1 MSLIKVAS
9 LTHSYGEREVLQDL
23 NLSIGRGEVFALIG
37 PTGAGKTTLL
47 RIINLL
53 EVPGAGEIYFD
64 GKHIPRSGKQRL
76 EIRRRMSFI
85 HQKPQ
90 VFNLSVYDNVAC
102 GLRWRGEQKNRIA
115 EKVGHILEMVG
126 LEGYKDRNAR
136 TLSGGEAQRVA
147 LARSLVLEPEV
158 LLLDEPTANLDPVS
172 AAKVEQL
179 ISYIAGQRNT
189 TMIMATH
196 DMPQGQQL
204 ADRIGV
210 LLDGRLVQTGNA
222 TDIFRSPQN
231 KEVAHFVGM
240 ENIMEGVISASND
253 GIATVNI
260 GGNAIQAVSSHPT
273 GKEVY
278 ACIRPEDITLAL
290 SSTQSSARNSFQAE
304 VTRITTMGPLSRV
317 EIDCGFR
324 LVALVTKI
332 SAEDLNLQVGREVYA
347 TFKATAVH
355 IMERVEKEVVEKPV
369 EVVGEAVEAPEEA
382 VPGTKKSQE
391 T

>member
-1 MSLIKVAS
+1 LKSFSPTLVEVVDLS
-9 LTHSYGEREVLQDL
+9 HSYGEQEVLKGL
-23 NLSIGRGEVFALIG
+23 NLGIGKGEVFTMIG

-47 RIINLL
+47 RIIDLL

-64 GKHIPRSGKQRL
+64 GKCIPRSGKQRL

-102 GLRWRGEQKNRIA
+102 GLRWRGEEKNRIA
-115 EKVGHILEMVG
+115 EKVDHILEMVG
-126 LEGYKDRNAR
+126 LEGYENRNAR

-172 AAKVEQL
+172 IAKIEQL
-179 ISYIAGQRNT
+179 ISYVARQHNT
-189 TMIMATH
+189 TMIIATH
-196 DMPQGQQL
+196 DMSQGQQL

-231 KEVAHFVGM
+231 EEVAHFVGM
-240 ENIMEGVISASND
+240 ENIIEGVIIANNE

-260 GGNAIQAVSSHPT
+260 NGNAIQAVSNYPA
-273 GKEVY
+273 GKGVY

-290 SSTQSSARNSFQAE
+290 SSTQSSARNSFQAK
-304 VTRITTMGPLSRV
+304 VTRVTTIGPLSRV
-317 EIDCGFR
+317 EINCGFR
-324 LVALVTKI
+324 LIALVTKI
-332 SAEDLNLQVGREVYA
+332 SAEELNLQVGREVYA
-347 TFKATAVH
+347 TFKATGVH
-355 IMERVEKEVVEKPV
+355 IMERK
-369 EVVGEAVEAPEEA
+369 
-382 VPGTKKSQE
+382 TS
-391 T
+391 

>member
-1 MSLIKVAS
+1 MSLIEVAGV
-9 LTHSYGEREVLQDL
+9 THRYDERAVLQNI
-23 NLSIGRGEVFALIG
+23 NLSVDRGAMFALIG

-47 RIINLL
+47 RIVDLL

-64 GKHIPRSGKQRL
+64 GNCVPRSGKQRL

-102 GLRWRGEQKNRIA
+102 GLRWRGEEKNRIA
-115 EKVGHILEMVG
+115 EKVDHILELVG
-126 LEGYKDRNAR
+126 LEGYKNRNAR

-172 AAKVEQL
+172 TAKIEQL
-179 ISYIAGQRNT
+179 ISYVARQRNAT
-189 TMIMATH
+189 IIMATH

-210 LLDGRLVQTGNA
+210 LLDGRLVQTGNV
-222 TDIFRSPQN
+222 TDIFHSPLN
-231 KEVAHFVGM
+231 EEVAHFVGM
-240 ENIMEGVISASND
+240 ENIIEGIIIANNE

-260 GGNAIQAVSSHPT
+260 GGNAIQAVSNYPE

-278 ACIRPEDITLAL
+278 TCIRPEDITLAL
-290 SSTQSSARNSFQAE
+290 SSIQSSARNSFQAK
-304 VTRITTMGPLSRV
+304 VTRVTTIGPLSRV
-317 EIDCGFR
+317 EINCGFC

-332 SAEDLNLQVGREVYA
+332 SAEELNLQAGREVYA
-347 TFKATAVH
+347 TFKATGVH
-355 IMERVEKEVVEKPV
+355 IIER
-369 EVVGEAVEAPEEA
+369 GINR
-382 VPGTKKSQE
+382 
-391 T
+391 

>member
-1 MSLIKVAS
+1 MSLIKVAG
-9 LTHSYGEREVLQDL
+9 LTHRYGEREVLQDL
-23 NLSIGRGEVFALIG
+23 NLSIARGEVFALIG

-47 RIINLL
+47 RIIDLL

-64 GKHIPRSGKQRL
+64 GKCIPRSGKQRL

-102 GLRWRGEQKNRIA
+102 GLRWRGEKKSRVA
-115 EKVGHILEMVG
+115 DKVAHILEMVG
-126 LEGYKDRNAR
+126 LEGYKNRNAR
-136 TLSGGEAQRVA
+136 ALSGGEAQRVA
-147 LARSLVLEPEV
+147 LASALVLEPEV

-172 AAKVEQL
+172 TAKIEQL
-179 ISYIAGQRNT
+179 ISHVARQRNT

-196 DMPQGQQL
+196 DMSQGQQL
-204 ADRIGV
+204 AGRIGV
-210 LLDGRLVQTGNA
+210 LLEGKLAQIGNV

-231 KEVAHFVGM
+231 EEVAHFVGM
-240 ENIMEGVISASND
+240 ENIIEGIIVANNE

-260 GGNAIQAVSSHPT
+260 NGNAIQAVSGYPA

-304 VTRITTMGPLSRV
+304 VTQVTYLGPLSRV
-317 EIDCGFR
+317 EINCGFR
-324 LVALVTKI
+324 LIALVTKI
-332 SAEDLNLQVGREVYA
+332 SAEDLNLQAGKEVYA
-347 TFKATAVH
+347 TFKATGVH
-355 IMERVEKEVVEKPV
+355 IMERK
-369 EVVGEAVEAPEEA
+369 G
-382 VPGTKKSQE
+382 G
-391 T
+391 

>member
-1 MSLIKVAS
+1 MMKPPSSIIEVAG
-9 LTHSYGEREVLQDL
+9 LNHSYGERKVLQDL
-23 NLSIGRGEVFALIG
+23 NLSIGKGEVFALIG

-47 RIINLL
+47 RIVDLL

-64 GKHIPRSGKQRL
+64 GKCIPRSGKQRL

-102 GLRWRGEQKNRIA
+102 GLRWRGEKKSRIA
-115 EKVGHILEMVG
+115 EKVDHILEMVG
-126 LEGYKDRNAR
+126 LEGHRNRNAR

-158 LLLDEPTANLDPVS
+158 LLLDEPTANLDPIS
-172 AAKVEQL
+172 TAKIEQL
-179 ISYIAGQRNT
+179 ISYIGRQRNT
-189 TMIMATH
+189 TMVMATH

-210 LLDGRLVQTGNA
+210 LLAGRLAQTGNA

-240 ENIMEGVISASND
+240 ENIIEGVIIANNE
-253 GIATVNI
+253 GIATVDI
-260 GGNAIQAVSSHPT
+260 GGDAIQAVSNYPV
-273 GKEVY
+273 GKKVN
-278 ACIRPEDITLAL
+278 ACVRPEDITLAL
-290 SSTQSSARNSFQAE
+290 SNTRSSARNSFQAR
-304 VTRITTMGPLSRV
+304 VTQVTTLGPLSRV

-324 LVALVTKI
+324 LVALVTRI
-332 SAEDLNLQVGREVYA
+332 SAEELNLQVGRDVYA
-347 TFKATAVH
+347 TFKATGVH
-355 IMERVEKEVVEKPV
+355 IMERK
-369 EVVGEAVEAPEEA
+369 A
-382 VPGTKKSQE
+382 SQ
-391 T
+391 

>member
-1 MSLIKVAS
+1 MSLIEVTGLNHK
-9 LTHSYGEREVLQDL
+9 YGERAILENI
-23 NLSIGRGEVFALIG
+23 NLSVDRGEVFALIG

-47 RIINLL
+47 RIIDLL
-53 EVPGAGEIYFD
+53 EVPSAGEIYFD
-64 GKHIPRSGKQRL
+64 GKCIPRSGKQRL

-102 GLRWRGEQKNRIA
+102 GLGWRGEERDRIA
-115 EKVGHILEMVG
+115 GKVDHILEMVG
-126 LEGYKDRNAR
+126 LKGYKNRNAR

-172 AAKVEQL
+172 TTKIEQL
-179 ISYIAGQRNT
+179 ISNVARQRNT

-196 DMPQGQQL
+196 DMSQGQQL

-231 KEVAHFVGM
+231 EEVAHFVGM
-240 ENIMEGVISASND
+240 ENIIEGVIIANNE

-260 GGNAIQAVSSHPT
+260 GGNAIQAVSSYPV

-290 SSTQSSARNSFQAE
+290 SSTQSSARNSFQAK
-304 VTRITTMGPLSRV
+304 VTQVTFLGPLSRV
-317 EIDCGFR
+317 EINCGFR

-332 SAEDLNLQVGREVYA
+332 SAEELNLQVGREVYA
-347 TFKATAVH
+347 TFKATGVH
-355 IMERVEKEVVEKPV
+355 IMEREI
-369 EVVGEAVEAPEEA
+369 
-382 VPGTKKSQE
+382 SQ
-391 T
+391 

>member
-1 MSLIKVAS
+1 MSLIEVTG
-9 LTHSYGEREVLQDL
+9 LNHRYGEQAILENI
-23 NLSIGRGEVFALIG
+23 NLSVDRGEVFALIG

-47 RIINLL
+47 RIIDLL
-53 EVPGAGEIYFD
+53 EVPSAGEIYFD
-64 GKHIPRSGKQRL
+64 GKCIPWSGKQRL

-102 GLRWRGEQKNRIA
+102 GLGWRGEERDRIA
-115 EKVGHILEMVG
+115 GKVDHILEMVG
-126 LEGYKDRNAR
+126 LKGYKNRNAR

-172 AAKVEQL
+172 TTKIEQL
-179 ISYIAGQRNT
+179 ISYVARQRNT

-196 DMPQGQQL
+196 DMSQGQQL

-231 KEVAHFVGM
+231 EEVAHFVGM
-240 ENIMEGVISASND
+240 ENIIEGVIIANNE

-260 GGNAIQAVSSHPT
+260 GGTALQAVSNYPA
-273 GKEVY
+273 GKKVY
-278 ACIRPEDITLAL
+278 ACVRPEDITLAL
-290 SSTQSSARNSFQAE
+290 SSTQSSARNSFQAK
-304 VTRITTMGPLSRV
+304 VTQVTFLGPLSRV
-317 EIDCGFR
+317 EINCGFR

-332 SAEDLNLQVGREVYA
+332 SAEELNLQVGREVYA
-347 TFKATAVH
+347 TFKATGVH
-355 IMERVEKEVVEKPV
+355 IMEREI
-369 EVVGEAVEAPEEA
+369 
-382 VPGTKKSQE
+382 SQ
-391 T
+391 

>member
-1 MSLIKVAS
+1 MSLIEIAG
-9 LTHSYGEREVLQDL
+9 LNHRYGERAILENI
-23 NLSIGRGEVFALIG
+23 NLSVDRGEVFALIG

-47 RIINLL
+47 RIIDLL
-53 EVPGAGEIYFD
+53 EVPGSGEIYFD
-64 GKHIPRSGKQRL
+64 NKCIPRSGKQRL

-102 GLRWRGEQKNRIA
+102 GLIWRGEEKNKIA
-115 EKVGHILEMVG
+115 GKVDHILEMVG
-126 LEGYKDRNAR
+126 LKGYKNRNAR

-172 AAKVEQL
+172 TAKIEQL
-179 ISYIAGQRNT
+179 ISYVAKQRNT

-196 DMPQGQQL
+196 DMSQGQQL

-210 LLDGRLVQTGNA
+210 LIDGKLVQTGNA
-222 TDIFRSPQN
+222 TDIFHSPQN
-231 KEVAHFVGM
+231 EEVAHFVGM
-240 ENIMEGVISASND
+240 ENIIEGVIIANNE

-260 GGNAIQAVSSHPT
+260 SGNAIQAVSNYPA

-290 SSTQSSARNSFQAE
+290 SSTQSSARNSFQAK
-304 VTRITTMGPLSRV
+304 VTQVTFLGPLSRV
-317 EIDCGFR
+317 EINCGFR
-324 LVALVTKI
+324 LVSLVTKI

-347 TFKATAVH
+347 TFKATGVH
-355 IMERVEKEVVEKPV
+355 IMGKEI
-369 EVVGEAVEAPEEA
+369 
-382 VPGTKKSQE
+382 SQ
-391 T
+391 

>member
-1 MSLIKVAS
+1 MSLIEVVDLS
-9 LTHSYGEREVLQDL
+9 HGYGEREVLKGL
-23 NLSIGRGEVFALIG
+23 NLGVGKGEVFALIG

-47 RIINLL
+47 RIVDLL

-64 GKHIPRSGKQRL
+64 GKCIPRSGRQRL

-102 GLRWRGEQKNRIA
+102 GLRWRGEGKNKIA
-115 EKVGHILEMVG
+115 EKVDHILEMVG
-126 LEGYKDRNAR
+126 LEGYKNRNAR

-172 AAKVEQL
+172 TAKIEQL
-179 ISYIAGQRNT
+179 ISYVARRHNT

-196 DMPQGQQL
+196 DMSQGQQL
-204 ADRIGV
+204 AGRIGV
-210 LLDGRLVQTGNA
+210 LLNGRLAQTGNV

-231 KEVAHFVGM
+231 EQVAHFVGM
-240 ENIMEGVISASND
+240 ENILKGVISASNE
-253 GIATVNI
+253 GIVMVNI
-260 GGNAIQAVSSHPT
+260 GGNAIQAVSNYPV

-290 SSTQSSARNSFQAE
+290 SSTQSSARNSFQGK
-304 VTRITTMGPLSRV
+304 VTRVTTLGPLSRV

-332 SAEDLNLQVGREVYA
+332 SAEELNLQEGREVYA
-347 TFKATAVH
+347 TFKATGVH
-355 IMERVEKEVVEKPV
+355 IMEK
-369 EVVGEAVEAPEEA
+369 GI
-382 VPGTKKSQE
+382 SQ
-391 T
+391 

>member
-1 MSLIKVAS
+1 LKSFSPTLVEVVDLS
-9 LTHSYGEREVLQDL
+9 HSYGEREVLQGL
-23 NLSIGRGEVFALIG
+23 SLSIGKGEVFALIG

-47 RIINLL
+47 RIIDLL

-64 GKHIPRSGKQRL
+64 GKCVPRSGKQRL
-76 EIRRRMSFI
+76 EIRRRISFI

-102 GLRWRGEQKNRIA
+102 GLRWRGEGKNRIA
-115 EKVGHILEMVG
+115 EKVDHILEMVG
-126 LEGYKDRNAR
+126 LKGYENRNAR

-172 AAKVEQL
+172 TAKIEQL
-179 ISYIAGQRNT
+179 ISYVARQHNT
-189 TMIMATH
+189 TMLMATH
-196 DMPQGQQL
+196 DMSQGQQL

-210 LLDGRLVQTGNA
+210 LLDGRLVQTGNV

-231 KEVAHFVGM
+231 EEVAHFVGM
-240 ENIMEGVISASND
+240 ENIIEGIIIANNE

-260 GGNAIQAVSSHPT
+260 GGNALQAVSNYSV

-290 SSTQSSARNSFQAE
+290 SSTQSSARNSFQAK
-304 VTRITTMGPLSRV
+304 VTRVITLGPLSRV
-317 EIDCGFR
+317 EINCGFR

-332 SAEDLNLQVGREVYA
+332 SAEELNLQVGREVYA
-347 TFKATAVH
+347 TFKATGVH
-355 IMERVEKEVVEKPV
+355 IMEK
-369 EVVGEAVEAPEEA
+369 GI
-382 VPGTKKSQE
+382 SQ
-391 T
+391 

>member
-1 MSLIKVAS
+1 MSLIEVAG
-9 LTHSYGEREVLQDL
+9 LNHSYGERKVLQDL
-23 NLSIGRGEVFALIG
+23 NLGVAKGEVFALIG

-47 RIINLL
+47 RIIDLL

-64 GKHIPRSGKQRL
+64 GKCIPRSGKQRF

-102 GLRWRGEQKNRIA
+102 GLRWRGEKKNKIA
-115 EKVGHILEMVG
+115 EKVDHILEMVG
-126 LEGYKDRNAR
+126 LEGYKNRNAR

-172 AAKVEQL
+172 TAKIEQL
-179 ISYIAGQRNT
+179 ISYVARQHNT

-196 DMPQGQQL
+196 DMSQGQQL
-204 ADRIGV
+204 AGRIGV
-210 LLDGRLVQTGNA
+210 LLDGRLIQTGNA

-231 KEVAHFVGM
+231 EQVAHFVGM
-240 ENIMEGVISASND
+240 ENIIEGVVIANNE
-253 GIATVNI
+253 GIATVDI
-260 GGNAIQAVSSHPT
+260 DGNALQAVSNYPA

-290 SSTQSSARNSFQAE
+290 SSTQSSARNSFQGE
-304 VTRITTMGPLSRV
+304 VTRVTTLGPLSRV

-332 SAEDLNLQVGREVYA
+332 SAEELNLQAGREVYA
-347 TFKATAVH
+347 IFKATGVH
-355 IMERVEKEVVEKPV
+355 IMERK
-369 EVVGEAVEAPEEA
+369 
-382 VPGTKKSQE
+382 TSR
-391 T
+391 

>member
-1 MSLIKVAS
+1 MALIEVAGV
-9 LTHSYGEREVLQDL
+9 THRYDEQAVLHNINFSVD
-23 NLSIGRGEVFALIG
+23 RGTVFVFIG

-47 RIINLL
+47 RIVDLL
-53 EVPGAGEIYFD
+53 EVPGVGEIYFD
-64 GKHIPRSGKQRL
+64 GIRIPQSGKQRL

-102 GLRWRGEQKNRIA
+102 GLRWRGEEKDRIA
-115 EKVGHILEMVG
+115 GKVDHILEMVG
-126 LEGYKDRNAR
+126 LEGYKNRNAQ

-158 LLLDEPTANLDPVS
+158 LLLDEPTANLDPIS
-172 AAKVEQL
+172 TTKIEQL
-179 ISYIAGQRNT
+179 ISQVARQRNT
-189 TMIMATH
+189 TMIIATH
-196 DMPQGQQL
+196 DMSQGQQL

-210 LLDGRLVQTGNA
+210 LLNGQLVQTGNA

-231 KEVAHFVGM
+231 EDVAHFVGM
-240 ENIMEGVISASND
+240 ENILEGAIVASNE
-253 GIATVNI
+253 GLATVNV
-260 GGNAIQAVSSHPT
+260 GSNAIQAVSNYPA
-273 GKEVY
+273 GKEIC

-290 SSTQSSARNSFQAE
+290 SSTQSSARNSFRAKITR
-304 VTRITTMGPLSRV
+304 VTFIGPLSRV

-332 SAEDLNLQVGREVYA
+332 SAEELTLQVDTEVYA

-355 IMERVEKEVVEKPV
+355 IMER
-369 EVVGEAVEAPEEA
+369 
-382 VPGTKKSQE
+382 
-391 T
+391 

>member
-1 MSLIKVAS
+1 MMKPLSSIIEVVDLS
-9 LTHSYGEREVLQDL
+9 HSYGERKVLQDL
-23 NLSIGRGEVFALIG
+23 NLGIGKGEVFALIG

-47 RIINLL
+47 RIVDLL

-64 GKHIPRSGKQRL
+64 GKCVPRSGKQRL

-102 GLRWRGEQKNRIA
+102 GLRWRGEGKNRIA
-115 EKVGHILEMVG
+115 EKVDHILEMVG
-126 LEGYKDRNAR
+126 LDGYKNRNAR

-172 AAKVEQL
+172 TAKIEQL
-179 ISYIAGQRNT
+179 ISYIARQHNT

-196 DMPQGQQL
+196 DMSQGQQL

-231 KEVAHFVGM
+231 EEVAHFVGM
-240 ENIMEGVISASND
+240 ENIMEGVIIASNE
-253 GIATVNI
+253 GIVMVNI
-260 GGNAIQAVSSHPT
+260 GGNALQAVSNYPV

-290 SSTQSSARNSFQAE
+290 SRTQSSARNSFQAK
-304 VTRITTMGPLSRV
+304 VTRVTSFGPLSRV
-317 EIDCGFR
+317 EINCGFR

-332 SAEDLNLQVGREVYA
+332 SAEELNLQVGREVYA
-347 TFKATAVH
+347 TFKATGVH
-355 IMERVEKEVVEKPV
+355 IMEKGIR
-369 EVVGEAVEAPEEA
+369 
-382 VPGTKKSQE
+382 Q
-391 T
+391 

>member
-1 MSLIKVAS
+1 MSLIKVTG
-9 LTHSYGEREVLQDL
+9 LNHRYGERAILENI
-23 NLSIGRGEVFALIG
+23 NLSVDRGEVFALIG

-47 RIINLL
+47 RIIDLL
-53 EVPGAGEIYFD
+53 EIPGAGEIYFD
-64 GKHIPRSGKQRL
+64 GKCIPRSGKQRL

-102 GLRWRGEQKNRIA
+102 GLIWRGEEKNKIA
-115 EKVGHILEMVG
+115 GKVDHILEMVG
-126 LEGYKDRNAR
+126 LKGYEHRNAR

-172 AAKVEQL
+172 TANIEQL
-179 ISYIAGQRNT
+179 ISYVARQRNT

-196 DMPQGQQL
+196 DMSQGQQL

-222 TDIFRSPQN
+222 TDIFRSPRN
-231 KEVAHFVGM
+231 EKVAHFVGM
-240 ENIMEGVISASND
+240 ENLIEGIIVANNE

-260 GGNAIQAVSSHPT
+260 GGNAIQAVSNYPA
-273 GKEVY
+273 GREVY

-290 SSTQSSARNSFQAE
+290 SSTQSSARNSFQAK
-304 VTRITTMGPLSRV
+304 VTQATSLGPLSRV
-317 EIDCGFR
+317 EINCGFR

-332 SAEDLNLQVGREVYA
+332 SAEELNLQVGREVYV
-347 TFKATAVH
+347 TFKATGVH
-355 IMERVEKEVVEKPV
+355 IMEKE
-369 EVVGEAVEAPEEA
+369 G
-382 VPGTKKSQE
+382 
-391 T
+391 